1 MKIIIL
7 VFIFLLLS
15 IQISFSQNSFLTAL
29 DYYIDWKNEIYTTN
43 SAQVS
48 YIRQISTK
56 WNTQKLPFLDFFRL
70 IEINSENF
78 IECKMHSPLDY
89 LLKSMKNLTKKL
101 VT

>member
-15 IQISFSQNSFLTAL
+15 IQNSFLTAL
-29 DYYIDWKNEIYTTN
+29 DYYIDWKSEIYTTN

-78 IECKMHSPLDY
+78 IECKMHSPLDS